1 MHKCSR
7 VILLQPCDTITAY
20 CDIIT
25 AYCDVISVLFCVF
38 AALTADYGATGGNHH
53 PQWATVR
60 GADTT
65 GLPD

>member
-7 VILLQPCDTITAY
+7 VVLLQPIVILLQPCD
-20 CDIIT
+20 IIK